1 MVVNEYHTYFISM
14 TKGIEISFFQKL
26 KCTNVTIACSVFFVY
41 ILAIK
46 IKSSVEIELLVIL
59 TSPYEK

>member
-1 MVVNEYHTYFISM
+1 MLFI
-14 TKGIEISFFQKL
+14 
-26 KCTNVTIACSVFFVY
+26 Y

-46 IKSSVEIELLVIL
+46 IKSGVEIELLKIL